1 MELNQENKGLI
12 KLGFKLRCMKIHVY
26 IYIIHDVDVDIAGGG
41 QDSGNSEFWIFM
53 SWNPYKIENHNAH

>member
-53 SWNPYKIENHNAH
+53 S